1 MLKSEEIRR
10 QAAQRLKEL
19 FPTAKGWEE
28 SIGARIGSQNA
39 GLVLKFKLGEQ
50 DHTLVLE
57 VCSLGQPRQIRAAV
71 TRLREIRREVDNAYP
86 LAAAVYIGPQ
96 SARILK
102 NNGLG
107 YVDLSGNC
115 SPGLRAA
122 SSSTRKASGTSG
134 PRPGPCAP
142 CSRPAPPGSSGS
154 CSTDPG
160 RAWRLEELGKAA
172 GVSLGHS
179 HNVMKRLADLRL
191 GRARRSPAHSPHE
204 ARRPAGEL
212 VRVLHLSRER
222 HHVVRGARED
232 HATIHGGAGPGGD
245 GAGACLRLHA
255 QCRPLA
261 RRAASPVAR
270 ASTAISTA
278 TRRPWPWPSACV
290 QRPRAEGSLVS
301 ARALRP
307 RRVFYG
313 ALEKG
318 GLKVTSL
325 PQLYADLVGYDRR
338 GRGAGRASAPRGD
351 GLLRRRDRSEVPNE
365 RG

>member
-10 QAAQRLKEL
+10 QAAQRLKEV

-39 GLVLKFKLGEQ
+39 GLVVKFKLGEQ

-107 YVDLSGNC
+107 YIDLSGNC
-115 SPGLRAA
+115 SLAFGNVLIDKEGKRNVRP
-122 SSSTRKASGTSG
+122 STRPLRSLFA
-134 PRPGPCAP
+134 PRAT
-142 CSRPAPPGSSGS
+142 RVVRVLL
-154 CSTDPG
+154 TDPG

-179 HNVMKRLADLRL
+179 HNVIKRLADLAWVERDDRQRIRL
-191 GRARRSPAHSPHE
+191 MKPADLLESWCESYTYRENDITSYVVPEKITRRFMAELARVATAQGRAYAFTLNAGLSLVAPHLRLPAIHCYLDGDP
-204 ARRPAGEL
+204 APVAVALGLRPATESEGA
-212 VRVLHLSRER
+212 LHLL
-222 HHVVRGARED
+222 APYD
-232 HATIHGGAGPGGD
+232 PG
-245 GAGACLRLHA
+245 
-255 QCRPLA
+255 
-261 RRAASPVAR
+261 
-270 ASTAISTA
+270 
-278 TRRPWPWPSACV
+278 
-290 QRPRAEGSLVS
+290 
-301 ARALRP
+301 
-307 RRVFYG
+307 VFYG

-338 GRGAGRASAPRGD
+338 GRELAEH
-351 GLLRRRDRSEVPNE
+351 LRREAM
-365 RG
+365 GY